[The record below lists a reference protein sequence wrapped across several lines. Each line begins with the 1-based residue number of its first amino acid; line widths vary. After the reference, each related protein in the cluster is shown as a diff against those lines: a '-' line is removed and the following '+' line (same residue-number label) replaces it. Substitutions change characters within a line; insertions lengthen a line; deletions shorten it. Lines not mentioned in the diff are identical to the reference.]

1 MKKLLVT
8 TDGSKNSKKALLEA
22 KRLATALD
30 LKIII
35 LNVVND
41 IVITPYMTMQYN
53 MIQQSD
59 KDLRQIG
66 EKILEESLKLFDDF
80 EGEIETKLERGDP
93 ADIIIKEVKDNDYE
107 LIVMGSRGLGTFSR
121 AMLGSVSSRVLHH
134 VKTNIF
140 IVK

>member
-8 TDGSKNSKKALLEA
+8 TDGSENAKKALNEA
-22 KRLATALD
+22 KRLATALK
-30 LKIII
+30 LKIVV

-41 IVITPYMTMQYN
+41 IIITPYMTMQYN
-53 MIQQSD
+53 TIQQSD
-59 KDLRQIG
+59 KDLRLVG
-66 EKILEESLKLFDDF
+66 ERILLESLKEFEDFD
-80 EGEIETKLERGDP
+80 GEIETMLERGDP
-93 ADIIIKEVKDNDYE
+93 ADVIIQEAKDNYYD

-134 VKTNIF
+134 VKTNVV

>member
-8 TDGSKNSKKALLEA
+8 TDGSENAKKALNEA
-22 KRLATALD
+22 KRLATALK
-30 LKIII
+30 LKIVV

-41 IVITPYMTMQYN
+41 IIITPYMTMQYN
-53 MIQQSD
+53 TIQQSD
-59 KDLRQIG
+59 KDLRLVG
-66 EKILEESLKLFDDF
+66 ERILLESLKEFEDFD
-80 EGEIETKLERGDP
+80 GEIETKLERGDP
-93 ADIIIKEVKDNDYE
+93 ADVIIQEAKDNYYD

-134 VKTNIF
+134 VKTNVV